1 LNDSLDLAEH
11 AYERVRKL
19 DGVNAP
25 WKPDLSIVAFGF
37 DDDATGREAMAR
49 VNDDRVVHL
58 SSTEVGERFILRMA
72 ILNRRTTA
80 EHVDHAIDLI
90 EKTLIG

>member
-1 LNDSLDLAEH
+1 
-11 AYERVRKL
+11 
-19 DGVNAP
+19 
-25 WKPDLSIVAFGF
+25 
-37 DDDATGREAMAR
+37 MAR